1 MKITVT
7 ITREIDASF
16 KEYAEDAITTDHRY
30 IGYWGA
36 CDKDDAGNVIVYEQG
51 GEPFRYSDPGEPP
64 PCPVHTL
71 DPDWIARG
79 IKVLAEREHPYYR
92 LHELLDG
99 EYDQDSLDCLVQA
112 AALGEIRY
120 G

>member
-1 MKITVT
+1 VKITVT
-7 ITREIDASF
+7 ITREIDDSF
-16 KEYAEDAITTDHRY
+16 KEYAEDAIATDYRY

-36 CDKDDAGNVIVYEQG
+36 CDEDDAGNVIVYEHG
-51 GEPFRYSDPGEPP
+51 GEPFSYPDPGETPS
-64 PCPVHTL
+64 CPVHTL
-71 DPDWIARG
+71 DSDWIARG
-79 IKVLAEREHPYYR
+79 IKVLAELEQPYYR

-99 EYDQDSLDCLVQA
+99 EYDQSSLDCLVQA